1 MKEFLDGWVRD
12 IAFYTILMT
21 VLLHLLPGESQ
32 RKYVRF
38 FLGIVLMLVVLSP
51 VLKLAGVAE
60 ELDKAYAAQ
69 TYDEELQAFIRRQ
82 EELEQRLQEGEETYG
97 IPDIKVEIGVEE
109 AWEGAEEGAAGGA
122 SSLWN
127 PAGGDSASRIHDRGK
142 EGND

>member
-21 VLLHLLPGESQ
+21 VLLHLLPGEGQ

-38 FLGIVLMLVVLSP
+38 FLGVVLMLVVLSP
-51 VLKLAGVAE
+51 VLKLSGVAE

-82 EELEQRLQEGEETYG
+82 EELEQRLQEGEEPYG

-127 PAGGDSASRIHDRGK
+127 SSGGDSASRIHDRGK
-142 EGND
+142 EGDD